1 VSEVTISLN
10 VDELWKRNDAV
21 GSDLDLRTATAA
33 PTIRVAKM
41 TVAGAG

>member
-10 VDELWKRNDAV
+10 VDQLYQRIDAV

-33 PTIRVAKM
+33 PTIRVDRM